1 MLEMNRRL
9 ASLSLLFA
17 WLCASG
23 AMLDVAQ
30 VFAWGRMFAG
40 YVKSESIV
48 AAAKETFDP
57 AKPCEICG
65 AVNKAREASSSHGTA
80 VPSAGTD
87 KMVMIFDPATASV
100 VPRPAEAWPA
110 DMELRAAQ
118 RAGEVPVPPPRVAPG
133 LAA

>member
-1 MLEMNRRL
+1 MKRRL
-9 ASLSLLFA
+9 ASLSLLLA

-48 AAAKETFDP
+48 AAARETFDP

-65 AVNKAREASSSHGTA
+65 AVSKAREASHSRGAA

-87 KMVMIFDPATASV
+87 RMVMIFDSSSASV
-100 VPRPAEAWPA
+100 LPARADAWPAEAGLSGA
-110 DMELRAAQ
+110 RRVDV
-118 RAGEVPVPPPRVAPG
+118 VPVPPPRGVPF